1 VQRAAGV
8 PKDAEDVLTAATTIA
23 RPLFVPDAGG
33 GRQRFGDR
41 EGDGRRLVFGR
52 LNQQCWRL

>member
-1 VQRAAGV
+1 VQRAARV
-8 PKDAEDVLTAATTIA
+8 PKDGEDVLTAATTIA
-23 RPLFVPDAGG
+23 RPLFVPDAG
-33 GRQRFGDR
+33 